1 MVAAVTSARRWGL
14 TALAAG
20 VLVLGVAGCAAPGD
34 EPAVTPEPDGP
45 AAFVLDEDFPD
56 PDVLPDGDG
65 FAAFATGSGGLN
77 IRVAR
82 SDDLGSWTVER
93 RDALPKLPAWASTGR
108 TWAPDVTAAG
118 EEYRMYF
125 TALHTDSGRQCI
137 GVATAASLDEDF
149 VPASDEPLVC
159 PTEEGGAID
168 ASTFDDQDGTRYL
181 LWKTDGNC
189 CALDTWLMMAPLS
202 PDGLALAGEPV
213 RLLKQTLEWEGA
225 LVEAPVLVYR
235 DGAYRL
241 LYSANDYGGDAYAIG
256 VASST
261 ALEGPYEKQP
271 EPLLST
277 PDSGGAFLGPGGQD
291 VAATD
296 DGDVLVFH
304 GWDEQNIYRGL
315 HARPITW
322 GDAPT
327 VDVAG

>member
-1 MVAAVTSARRWGL
+1 MSAVTSARRWGL

-20 VLVLGVAGCAAPGD
+20 ALLLGVAGCAAPSD
-34 EPAVTPEPDGP
+34 EPATTPEPDGP

-56 PDVLPDGDG
+56 PDVLPDGGG

-77 IRVAR
+77 IRIAR
-82 SDDLGSWTVER
+82 SDDLLSWTVDR

-118 EEYRMYF
+118 DEYLMYF
-125 TALHTDSGRQCI
+125 TAMHTDSGRQCI
-137 GVATAASLDEDF
+137 GVAAAASIDDPF

-159 PTEEGGAID
+159 PVEEGGAID
-168 ASTFDDQDGTRYL
+168 ASTFDDEDGTRYL

-202 PDGLALAGEPV
+202 ADGRSLAGDPV
-213 RLLKQTLEWEGA
+213 QLLTQTLEWEGS
-225 LVEAPVLVYR
+225 LIEAPVLVFR
-235 DGAYRL
+235 DNRYHL
-241 LYSANDYGGDAYAIG
+241 LYSANDYGGDSYAIG

-261 ALEGPYEKQP
+261 ALEGPYEKRP
-271 EPLLST
+271 EPLLTTLGS
-277 PDSGGAFLGPGGQD
+277 DRAFLGPGGQD
-291 VAATD
+291 VVATD

-304 GWDEQNIYRGL
+304 GWDEQYIYRGL

-322 GDAPT
+322 GEQPE
-327 VDVAG
+327 VDVDG